1 MSTSNNMLNI
11 LTLFSIEQPILDAD
25 EICEKLSFSIPT
37 GYRYIKDLVNHGL
50 LERLHGGQY
59 TLGPQISVL
68 DYISQRSNPVIHY
81 SVPLMQDIAEQTEMD
96 CCLTQLHE
104 DYCLDIHHQSF
115 KDSDLLAYGR
125 GRPRPPYA
133 GGAPKIMLA
142 FSTSKTQKIFYEK
155 YREQFSLTEFS
166 QNEAEFLKKMSN
178 IKKQGYYFSIGE
190 LESHLGAIAVPIVY
204 SNKSNPIAL
213 SVVSSSK
220 RLKLTNIDVIV
231 DLLKSAAAEIENN
244 MLGKKTE

>member
-11 LTLFSIEQPILDAD
+11 LTLFSIQQPILDAD

-68 DYISQRSNPVIHY
+68 DYISQQSNPLIHF
-81 SVPLMQDIAEQTEMD
+81 SIPLMQDIAEQTEMD

-104 DYCLDIHHQSF
+104 DFCLDIHHQSY

-133 GGAPKIMLA
+133 GAAPKIMLA
-142 FSTSKTQKIFYEK
+142 FSPSKTQKSFYEK
-155 YREQFSLTEFS
+155 YHEHFSLTEFS
-166 QNEAEFLKKMSN
+166 QNEAEFLKKMTA
-178 IKKQGYYFSIGE
+178 IKKQGFYFSIGE
-190 LESHLGAIAVPIVY
+190 LESHLGAISVPIVY
-204 SNKSNPIAL
+204 STKSNPIAL
-213 SVVSSSK
+213 SVVSSVK
-220 RLKLTNIDVIV
+220 RLNLTNIDVIV
-231 DLLKSAAAEIENN
+231 NIMQKAAKIIENN
-244 MLGKKTE
+244 MLNNNG